1 MRDRVSLDFET
12 FSPADLKKVGASRY
26 SRHPETEVLMGAY
39 NVNGGEP
46 IQWDAAQGMDMPRE
60 LSEALDDPEVEKWAW
75 NAHFEMNILRNT
87 LKRPVV
93 IEQWRDTMVMAYA
106 CSLPGALEKAGPILD
121 LPEDMVKNEH
131 GSRLIQKFSKPKV
144 SRRKADYGQLVRT
157 YWYQDLTDWEL
168 YCLYNRQDVRA
179 ETAIWKRL
187 IQFNPMPDH
196 EWEMWHLDQ
205 KINFAGIP
213 INLDM
218 ARNAIKVYEGVLSQ
232 SMGLMRDTTGLNN
245 PNSTEQLLPWMQS
258 RGYMFDDCQKAHI
271 RTARAYFDTKPDHW
285 SHEQW
290 LDYAADEDL
299 KLTLDLRLETAR
311 TSIKKYYALIER
323 TDDDGN
329 LRGAFQFAGA
339 ARTWRWAGRGW
350 QGQNLPRPEKVFEK
364 DIEAHADNVA
374 KLDWEAIDLAYQNP
388 FDLLASCIRS
398 VAQAPDGYMFVDRD
412 LNAIENRVLAWL
424 AQCPKMLRVFMMKQD
439 PYIAF
444 AVYLFKEKYEDLW
457 REYKEEGK
465 SEKRTISKPGVLGC
479 GYMLSAGKK
488 KINKKTGEIEA
499 DGLLGYAWDMGV
511 KHFTEEQSA
520 LSVDTFRREFSEVK
534 DYWYGIERAAKKAIR
549 TSRPQRFGTGYGV
562 VTFDM
567 KGPMMRMKLPSGR
580 CLHYVRP
587 RLEQVKAPWGE
598 MKETITYEG
607 LNDRKQWVRQS
618 THPGKLTENADQAIS
633 RDLLAHS
640 LKLADRRGLDLRI
653 HVHDQGVALALSEK
667 ASNALDILGEC
678 MNEPPKWAPDMPLGS
693 AGLVTKVWK
702 KD

>member
-1 MRDRVSLDFET
+1 MDRVQLDFET
-12 FSPADLKKVGASRY
+12 YGSADLKKVGASRY

-39 NVNGGEP
+39 SLNGSEP
-46 IQWDAAQGMDMPRE
+46 NQWDAAQGMPMPRE
-60 LSEALDDPEVEKWAW
+60 LVEALADPEVEKWAW
-75 NAHFEMNILRNT
+75 NAHFEMNILKNT
-87 LKRPVV
+87 LKMPVV

-121 LPEDMVKNEH
+121 LDESLLKNEH
-131 GSRLIQKFSKPKV
+131 GSRLIQKFSKPKI
-144 SRRKADYGQLVRT
+144 SRKKADYGQLVRT

-168 YCLYNRQDVRA
+168 YCAYNRQDVRA
-179 ETAIWKRL
+179 EGAIWKRL
-187 IQFNPMPDH
+187 IQFNPVPDH
-196 EWEMWHLDQ
+196 EWELWHLDQ

-218 ARNAIKVYEGVLSQ
+218 ARNAIRIYEGVLSQ
-232 SMGLMRDTTGLNN
+232 SMELMRDITGLSN

-271 RTARAYFDTKPDHW
+271 RTARAYFDVKPDHW
-285 SHEQW
+285 TEEQW

-323 TDDDGN
+323 TDDDGL

-350 QGQNLPRPEKVFEK
+350 QGQNLPRPEKIFEK
-364 DIEAHADNVA
+364 DIEAHAENVA
-374 KLDWEAIDLAYQNP
+374 KCSWEAIDLAYQNP
-388 FDLLASCIRS
+388 FDLLASSLRS
-398 VAQAPDGYMFVDRD
+398 TAQAPEGYMLVDRD

-424 AQCPKMLRVFMMKQD
+424 AQSPKMLRIYQLNQD

-444 AVYLFKEKYEDLW
+444 AVYLYKLTYEVLW
-457 REYKEEGK
+457 HEYKVVGD
-465 SEKRTISKPGVLGC
+465 SSKRTISKPGVLGC

-488 KINKKTGEIEA
+488 KVNKKTGEIEA

-549 TSRPQRFGTGYGV
+549 TGRAQRFGTGYGV

-567 KGPMMRMKLPSGR
+567 KGPMLRMRLPSGR

-607 LNDRKQWVRQS
+607 LNDRKQWVRQP

-653 HVHDQGVALALSEK
+653 HVHDQGVALALAED

-678 MNEPPKWAPDMPLGS
+678 MNEPPAWAPDMPLGS
-693 AGLVTKVWK
+693 AGLITKVWK